1 MIKLKLKHMYA
12 KDIFQFS
19 LIYVYT
25 IHSLIHSVGRLVVFH
40 FMFLE
45 YLIIALRRPP
55 PFWIAKRKLQIYS
68 VCNIS
73 IRRVCR

>member
-12 KDIFQFS
+12 KDISQFS

-55 PFWIAKRKLQIYS
+55 PPF
-68 VCNIS
+68 
-73 IRRVCR
+73 